1 VPATISLKEAQFW
14 MNIHRSLLA
23 VDETALQK
31 MRALMIARADSPDDY
46 EPDIQLVTTEI
57 ERVSGRLRYWDEMID
72 RSHRANSRLIT
83 ARTR

>member
-1 VPATISLKEAQFW
+1 